1 MIDLKF
7 LRENPDAVRTSQRT
21 RGENPA
27 LVDDLLVADESR
39 RAAIQSA
46 DALRNEQKTFGK
58 KIGAASKED
67 RPALLAEAKELA
79 AKVKEAEAAQR
90 DAEAKV
96 EELQRL
102 LPNMVE
108 DGAPAGGED
117 DFVVLE
123 EVGTVPEFSFPVRD
137 HLELAEMCDI
147 LDMQRGVKVSGSRFY
162 FLKGAGA
169 LLEMALT
176 QLAVKKAVEH
186 GFTMMIPPV
195 LVLPEIMQG
204 TGFNVQHDDEI
215 YHLGTDDLYLVG
227 TSEVALAGY
236 HKDEIIDLSNG
247 PIRYSGYSSCFRREA
262 GSYGK
267 DTRGIIRV
275 HQFNKVEMF
284 IYCRPEDAR
293 EEHQRLLGWER
304 EMLGLV
310 EVPYRVI
317 DIAGG
322 DLGMSAARR
331 LRLRRLGAEPELLP
345 RVDVHLQ
352 LHDVQARR
360 LNVRHRDE
368 NGKPQIPTTLNGTW
382 QRRAGW
388 WPLWRIIS
396 RRMGPLWCRRRCVL
410 TWALRLSSHGNPLP
424 ALTCFLDSVSH
435 HVGGLVW
442 PTTWV
447 RAF

>member
-1 MIDLKF
+1 
-7 LRENPDAVRTSQRT
+7 
-21 RGENPA
+21 
-27 LVDDLLVADESR
+27 
-39 RAAIQSA
+39 
-46 DALRNEQKTFGK
+46 
-58 KIGAASKED
+58 
-67 RPALLAEAKELA
+67 
-79 AKVKEAEAAQR
+79 
-90 DAEAKV
+90 
-96 EELQRL
+96 
-102 LPNMVE
+102 
-108 DGAPAGGED
+108 
-117 DFVVLE
+117 
-123 EVGTVPEFSFPVRD
+123 
-137 HLELAEMCDI
+137 MCDI

-215 YHLGTDDLYLVG
+215 YHLRTDDLYLVG

-284 IYCRPEDAR
+284 SYCTPEEAR

-322 DLGMSAARR
+322 DLGTSAARKFDCEGWVPSQNCYR
-331 LRLRRLGAEPELLP
+331 ELTSTSNCTTF
-345 RVDVHLQ
+345 
-352 LHDVQARR
+352 QARR
-360 LNVRHRDE
+360 LNVRYRDE
-368 NGKPQIPTTLNGTW
+368 NGKTQIAATLNGTLATTRW
-382 QRRAGW
+382 IVAILENHQQEDGSIVV
-388 WPLWRIIS
+388 PE
-396 RRMGPLWCRRRCVL
+396 
-410 TWALRLSSHGNPLP
+410 ALRPYMGMDVIKP
-424 ALTCFLDSVSH
+424 
-435 HVGGLVW
+435 
-442 PTTWV
+442 
-447 RAF
+447 RA